1 MIRTATSGDV
11 AVVTLDRSNRRNALT
26 RASLDDLQAAIAAAD
41 APVLYLHG
49 TGEAFCA
56 GADLD
61 VVDGLDG
68 DDAAE
73 FAAAG
78 QQVCRALATYDGATV
93 AGIDGAARGG
103 GVELALACDVRVCT
117 PDATLAESG
126 VSIGLFGAWGG
137 TARLPDVVGRGV
149 AMDVALSGRV
159 LDADEALDVGLVS
172 RVVDDPRTVAEEIA
186 ANDPDA
192 VRAVATLLRSPDDPG
207 SQEKR
212 ERETFTELVM
222 RRTKETGRK

>member
-1 MIRTATSGDV
+1 MVRTATTGDIATV
-11 AVVTLDRSNRRNALT
+11 MLDRPDRRNALT
-26 RASLDDLQAAIAAAD
+26 RGDLDDLQTAVDAAT

-49 TGEAFCA
+49 AGEAFCA

-61 VVDGLDG
+61 VVDRLDE
-68 DDAAE
+68 ASARE

-78 QQVCRALATYDGATV
+78 QRVASALSTYDGCVV

-117 PDATLAESG
+117 PGATMAENG

-149 AMDVALSGRV
+149 AMDMALSGRV
-159 LDADEALDVGLVS
+159 LDADDALDVGLVS
-172 RVVDDPRTVAEEIA
+172 RVVDDPRTVAEAIA
-186 ANDPDA
+186 ANDGDA
-192 VRAVATLLRSPDDPG
+192 VRAITELLRSCDARS
-207 SQEKR
+207 SQEER
-212 ERETFTELVM
+212 EREAFADLVAK
-222 RRTKETGRK
+222 RADETD